1 MHAEYRIEALLVT
14 GHAHEV
20 GAREPPRGTQLV
32 LGGAGGAGTVVMSN
46 LGYFQLP
53 AAPGVFDLAL
63 RPGRS
68 SQIYGISRPVLDLHG
83 SGGGGGGGGDDD
95 DDADA
100 DDEDEDEDEDEDN
113 DVGGVKSSS
122 KSSKPP
128 KPSSTVGAGAKLNS
142 FLTSELERH
151 LVSPR

>member
-83 SGGGGGGGGDDD
+83 SGGGGGGGGGDDD

-100 DDEDEDEDEDEDN
+100 DDEDEDEDEDN